1 MASELRVTT
10 IANNAGTES
19 VGSTYV
25 INGSA
30 KAWMNEH
37 HASVNDSFNVSSVTD
52 GGTGDSVMNFTS
64 NMNNANYY
72 SGGGGFE
79 SNIGTNSGYMAYQAS
94 QFDTGNKSTSA
105 CNPRKGYYTTS
116 GGFGD
121 YRSNT
126 VVIGDLA

>member
-30 KAWMNEH
+30 KAWMAEH
-37 HASVNDSFNVSSVTD
+37 HAVTSDSFNVSSVTD

-64 NMNNANYY
+64 NMGNANYY
-72 SGGGGFE
+72 NGGAFE
-79 SNIGTNSGYMAYQAS
+79 TGIGTNSGYMGYHAS
-94 QFDTGNKSTSA
+94 HFDSGNKSTSA
-105 CNPRKGYYTTS
+105 CNPRKGYYTSS

-121 YRSNT
+121 YRSTT